1 MKKCILMLLTL
12 SLLVCTAAHA
22 MEPPAVDLSDFA
34 AELERKG
41 YPIPKTLDEAI
52 GDTAFGTLP
61 EYELIVDKQNDQ
73 YILKLDAEGEVS
85 AELAKYIG
93 TDIELQP
100 FKKAGALGVY
110 TAKGIGDYD
119 ELGINISNDD
129 GRYFQEDS
137 YWFELST
144 DRCVLHSFYVYD
156 ISGSLSIQ
164 KMLRNDSQPTFQ
176 YIALDYI
183 ANEVRYGVSILF
195 RIGMEDAVTCSLNE
209 KTPTGSVAVIYRG
222 GNLDRIEYNDF
233 IYLGQN
239 GYWSTF
245 DENGVWSPDSPTC
258 TAPFEVT
265 PDMYPYPDFLP

>member
-52 GDTAFGTLP
+52 GDATFGTIP

-73 YILKLDAEGEVS
+73 YILKLNAEGEVI

-100 FKKAGALGVY
+100 FKKTGALGVY

-119 ELGINISNDD
+119 ELRIDISNHDSV
-129 GRYFQEDS
+129 YFQEDS
-137 YWFELST
+137 YWFELSS

-164 KMLRNDSQPTFQ
+164 KMLRNNNRPSFE
-176 YIALDYI
+176 YIAQDIKGYSVTI
-183 ANEVRYGVSILF
+183 RF

-258 TAPFEVT
+258 TGPFEVT